1 MKLGTLVL
9 LQGIYCL
16 LGITYNGV
24 SQCLVTMGERPL
36 TPTTPVLGIIVMMVY
51 GLFLIPGYRK
61 AVIPYR
67 TLMGIA
73 VIILGYGGVVTHI
86 INVLS
91 RPALYSSLAAWAVAV
106 VINLFGLA
114 LNVIAV
120 SGKFE

>member
-1 MKLGTLVL
+1 MKLRTLVL
-9 LQGIYCL
+9 LQSVYCL

-24 SQCLVTMGERPL
+24 SQYLVTMGGRPL
-36 TPTTPVLGIIVMMVY
+36 TPTPPVLGITVMMVY
-51 GLFLIPGYRK
+51 GLFLIPGYRR
-61 AVIPYR
+61 AVITYR

-73 VIILGYGGVVTHI
+73 VIVLGYGGVVTHI

-91 RPALYSSLAAWAVAV
+91 IPAFYRSLAAWAVAV

>member
-1 MKLGTLVL
+1 M
-9 LQGIYCL
+9 
-16 LGITYNGV
+16 
-24 SQCLVTMGERPL
+24 
-36 TPTTPVLGIIVMMVY
+36 
-51 GLFLIPGYRK
+51 
-61 AVIPYR
+61 IPYR

-120 SGKFE
+120 SGKFK